1 MMKRRDFISLLGGAA
16 AGWPLS
22 ARAQQAM
29 PVIGLLH
36 VGLPEASTNV
46 LTSFHRGLGE
56 IGYVESRNV
65 AIEYRWARNDPD
77 RLPELAS
84 DLVRRQVAVIVALQ
98 GTAAAL
104 AAKAATTAIPIVFG
118 TGADPVQTGLVAS
131 LSRPGGNVTGVSS
144 LSGEVVAKRLGFLR
158 ELLPRATRFA
168 LLINPNESSAET
180 QASAV
185 QVAASTLERQLDVLT
200 ASTNREIDRAFAS
213 LMQKKAEALL
223 VSGAVLFSERRV
235 QIVTLATRYAVPAI
249 YSARDYAEV
258 GGLMSYGSNFQDAAR
273 LVGLYTGRV
282 LKGEK
287 PADLPIQQAA
297 KFELVIN
304 LQTAR
309 VLDIEVPPTLLAQAD
324 ELIE

>member
-65 AIEYRWARNDPD
+65 ALEYRWARNDPD
-77 RLPELAS
+77 RLPEL
-84 DLVRRQVAVIVALQ
+84 VALP

-309 VLDIEVPPTLLAQAD
+309 ALDIEVPPTLLAQAD